1 MTSGDLCS
9 GSSSPSLGLSPLN
22 TSLSYFPV
30 FPALYVAAVNPSTST
45 ATALRP
51 ESGLGGVEWCG
62 GGSEGQ
68 TGQALNVK
76 ANSRS
81 NKSDLIII
89 FLCVAVRAWLR
100 LTRAGEPG
108 QTPVKGAFIVPLKT
122 LFGERKEGKEKKN
135 NGSENFRGPSAG
147 IILRGS
153 R

>member
-1 MTSGDLCS
+1 MVGV
-9 GSSSPSLGLSPLN
+9 G
-22 TSLSYFPV
+22 
-30 FPALYVAAVNPSTST
+30 
-45 ATALRP
+45 R
-51 ESGLGGVEWCG
+51 GGVR
-62 GGSEGQ
+62 GSGGQ
-68 TGQALNVK
+68 TGRALNVK

-89 FLCVAVRAWLR
+89 FLCVAVCAWLR

-122 LFGERKEGKEKKN
+122 LFGERKEGKEKEN
-135 NGSENFRGPSAG
+135 RSENFRGSSAG